1 MMTSNNPKI
10 IDVTLRES
18 IYTDKII
25 SYYEALD
32 IIKLLNRLS
41 FCDYIEIGYINT
53 KETDI
58 DLNKYNEDY
67 IKNIKKI
74 TTKKISAMTHLNQF
88 NSNVLVWNK
97 NIIKEFDMVR
107 IIIDSDIS
115 NLFEAIDYFHNLG
128 VKVSINCSYLSRKNI
143 NEITILIKNI
153 IASQADI
160 IYIADTNGSMLPN
173 ELDMIYN
180 NIKKIKNNIEIGFH
194 GHDHYNLVVSNTWK
208 MIDNNIDYIDTTI
221 GGFGKGAGNLR
232 LEIVPFLLNR
242 IKEYQINKEDIYI
255 LYEILDKFDKKYI
268 NDYLN
273 LLYSYK
279 NLTNLE
285 TYEDKELRNLLVN
298 EYYKNLSL
306 YKNVR
311 EYMDNELDSYN
322 IMCEEKVNSDEE
334 LVAGKE
340 LYYSL
345 RNTDGT
351 STFFE
356 NDLKDISFEVNNGDI
371 ISIIGFSGS

>member
-1 MMTSNNPKI
+1 
-10 IDVTLRES
+10 
-18 IYTDKII
+18 
-25 SYYEALD
+25 
-32 IIKLLNRLS
+32 
-41 FCDYIEIGYINT
+41 
-53 KETDI
+53 
-58 DLNKYNEDY
+58 
-67 IKNIKKI
+67 
-74 TTKKISAMTHLNQF
+74 MTHLNQF

-97 NIIKEFDMVR
+97 DIIKEFDMVR

-143 NEITILIKNI
+143 DEITILIKNI

-180 NIKKIKNNIEIGFH
+180 NIKKIKNDIEIGFH

-279 NLTNLE
+279 NLKLKEIKEINKNSNENNIIDNILE
-285 TYEDKELRNLLVN
+285 Y
-298 EYYKNLSL
+298 
-306 YKNVR
+306 
-311 EYMDNELDSYN
+311 
-322 IMCEEKVNSDEE
+322 
-334 LVAGKE
+334 
-340 LYYSL
+340 
-345 RNTDGT
+345 
-351 STFFE
+351 
-356 NDLKDISFEVNNGDI
+356 DING
-371 ISIIGFSGS
+371 

>member
-25 SYYEALD
+25 SYDEALN

-67 IKNIKKI
+67 TKNIKKI

-97 NIIKEFDMVR
+97 DIIKEFDMVR
-107 IIIDSDIS
+107 IIIDSDIL

-143 NEITILIKNI
+143 DEITILIKNI

-160 IYIADTNGSMLPN
+160 IYIADTNGSMLQN

-180 NIKKIKNNIEIGFH
+180 NIK
-194 GHDHYNLVVSNTWK
+194 
-208 MIDNNIDYIDTTI
+208 
-221 GGFGKGAGNLR
+221 
-232 LEIVPFLLNR
+232 
-242 IKEYQINKEDIYI
+242 
-255 LYEILDKFDKKYI
+255 
-268 NDYLN
+268 
-273 LLYSYK
+273 
-279 NLTNLE
+279 
-285 TYEDKELRNLLVN
+285 
-298 EYYKNLSL
+298 
-306 YKNVR
+306 
-311 EYMDNELDSYN
+311 
-322 IMCEEKVNSDEE
+322 
-334 LVAGKE
+334 
-340 LYYSL
+340 
-345 RNTDGT
+345 
-351 STFFE
+351 
-356 NDLKDISFEVNNGDI
+356 
-371 ISIIGFSGS
+371 

>member
-25 SYYEALD
+25 SYDEALN

-143 NEITILIKNI
+143 DEITILIKNI

-173 ELDMIYN
+173 ELDTIYN
-180 NIKKIKNNIEIGFH
+180 NIKKIKNDIEIGFH

-279 NLTNLE
+279 NLKLKEIKEINKNSNENNIIDNILE
-285 TYEDKELRNLLVN
+285 Y
-298 EYYKNLSL
+298 
-306 YKNVR
+306 
-311 EYMDNELDSYN
+311 
-322 IMCEEKVNSDEE
+322 
-334 LVAGKE
+334 
-340 LYYSL
+340 
-345 RNTDGT
+345 
-351 STFFE
+351 
-356 NDLKDISFEVNNGDI
+356 DING
-371 ISIIGFSGS
+371 